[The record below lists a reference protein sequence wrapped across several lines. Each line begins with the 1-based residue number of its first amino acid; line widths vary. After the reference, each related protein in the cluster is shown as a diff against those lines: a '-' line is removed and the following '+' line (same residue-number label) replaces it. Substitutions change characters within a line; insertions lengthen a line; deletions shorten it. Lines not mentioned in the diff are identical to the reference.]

1 MDKTE
6 GSKTDGNIHK
16 ENCVEMLNSEKRYH
30 ISKKSAKLK
39 HWRYF
44 TSHYY
49 ETEHDFTKG

>member
-30 ISKKSAKLK
+30 ISKKRAKLR